1 MKKLSQ
7 ACLPQKAFDDLYIT
21 DFFQAVQRQRLIG
34 KQVWGIALFV
44 LCLGMDIVNTLGDLV
59 LHLPPNGNPDFAG
72 NLTT

>member
-1 MKKLSQ
+1 MGIYL
-7 ACLPQKAFDDLYIT
+7 
-21 DFFQAVQRQRLIG
+21 FQAVQRQRLIG

-59 LHLPPNGNPDFAG
+59 LHLLPNGNPDFAG